1 MEISEGWGCPYEEFL
16 HRVRKFTKLADTN
29 FHLSLRKNNI
39 AVWRTKAAQPMNH
52 SAKYNTEKPS
62 LWFILAIM
70 SAILPQLLQLSF
82 SSVCEADSLFLALFS
97 PVSGVLFPILSV
109 IQLFQLTLSDQSFKL
124 KDFLKA
130 AANSST

>member
-1 MEISEGWGCPYEEFL
+1 MEISVGWGCPYEEFL

-52 SAKYNTEKPS
+52 SAKCDTKKPS

-70 SAILPQLLQLSF
+70 PAILQQLSF

-97 PVSGVLFPILSV
+97 PVSIVPHFVCHTTISINV
-109 IQLFQLTLSDQSFKL
+109 VRSKL
-124 KDFLKA
+124 QA
-130 AANSST
+130 